1 MQTDFEFTGR
11 GKKFH
16 GCTRRKAFQPT
27 CSKPPTFLLLPV
39 SARETDTFSA
49 AMLPRLEIPLRDV
62 TPRGD
67 VFPCRGKERNTTW
80 IGRGEKDKTKASS
93 SDLGDARSRG
103 VHSNAFALHRRL
115 YYVCTTRVLYNFA
128 REISVSLSA
137 VDSTRVSSS
146 IDSAIDSLVLYES
159 TGGIIARQEE
169 TVSLRFFRPTIAT

>member
-1 MQTDFEFTGR
+1 MHPPKGIPTYLLEAPDLPSASCLRTRNRYFF
-11 GKKFH
+11 
-16 GCTRRKAFQPT
+16 GCYPA
-27 CSKPPTFLLLPV
+27 L
-39 SARETDTFSA
+39 
-49 AMLPRLEIPLRDV
+49 LPRLEIPLRDV

-80 IGRGEKDKTKASS
+80 IGRGEKDETKASS
-93 SDLGDARSRG
+93 RPSDLGDARSRG